1 MGKDNVGSSV
11 SCVEEVGLEIDVLSE
26 TLIDVIV
33 SLEEALGTEEDA
45 GTLCSLL
52 ELDEALGLEDIN
64 EQPVKVN
71 NAVR

>member
-1 MGKDNVGSSV
+1 MGKDNVGSCV